1 MQEYSA
7 IKFYLALMTEE
18 SFPEKK
24 NKINLRMC
32 YSFKLVACSHCIS

>member
-18 SFPEKK
+18 SFPEK

-32 YSFKLVACSHCIS
+32 YSFNVLIVS